1 MLTSLDLAYDPRAG
15 YYRAPL
21 QLAANGGML
30 LVDDFGRQRCEPR
43 DLLNRWMVP
52 LESGT
57 DYLTLQSGLTF
68 EVPFSVFVA
77 FATNI
82 RPSELVDEAFLRR
95 VRYKVYAESPSPE
108 DFVRIFEQCCQER
121 QVRFDR
127 TVVESLLDGYFHH
140 HGVALRACQPRDLI
154 NQALQLAI
162 YRGAPRELT
171 PELLESACVA
181 YFVDDRQ

>member
-1 MLTSLDLAYDPRAG
+1 
-15 YYRAPL
+15 
-21 QLAANGGML
+21 
-30 LVDDFGRQRCEPR
+30 
-43 DLLNRWMVP
+43 
-52 LESGT
+52 
-57 DYLTLQSGLTF
+57 
-68 EVPFSVFVA
+68 
-77 FATNI
+77 
-82 RPSELVDEAFLRR
+82 

-154 NQALQLAI
+154 NQALQLAT
-162 YRGAPRELT
+162 YRGVPRELT